1 MASIIESEEE
11 LACLNREV
19 DEELDQVESTI
30 VWLLS
35 QNYLKSTINSIVAVD
50 DTNNFL
56 GDVALLKTMNMDTS
70 ISKSNSFVAMA
81 SSLWK
86 MNNSENIINMREQIA
101 NNGKEQEKLF
111 VQMQSGELE
120 GEVEQYR
127 EKIREMR
134 SKKHSMQTELNEKQ
148 QNANAEELS
157 ISGVIDMLKEIKRD
171 LDTTIQCYEQELQ
184 KVENIMNDVAYDCP
198 LFADVCE

>member
-19 DEELDQVESTI
+19 DEELDQVESTL

-35 QNYLKSTINSIVAVD
+35 QNYLKSTINSIVAV
-50 DTNNFL
+50 

-184 KVENIMNDVAYDCP
+184 KVENVMNDVAYDCP

>member
-19 DEELDQVESTI
+19 DEELDQVESTL

-35 QNYLKSTINSIVAVD
+35 QNYLKSTINSIVAV
-50 DTNNFL
+50 
-56 GDVALLKTMNMDTS
+56 GDIALLKTMNMDTS

-134 SKKHSMQTELNEKQ
+134 SKKHSMQMNEKT
-148 QNANAEELS
+148 AECQCGGTVNLGCYRYVE
-157 ISGVIDMLKEIKRD
+157 RD
-171 LDTTIQCYEQELQ
+171 KTR
-184 KVENIMNDVAYDCP
+184 P
-198 LFADVCE
+198 

>member
-35 QNYLKSTINSIVAVD
+35 QNYLKSTINSIVAV
-50 DTNNFL
+50 